1 MSQSPINR
9 VQPMSQSR
17 SRSPVLSLKQQQQQ
31 QEKEQQISSHKSTPS
46 PAASFRRHYS
56 ERRSLAFSPRSDAST
71 SFKER
76 EELQNL
82 NDRLALIIQRVR
94 KLESENI
101 SLREQV
107 SRQAEE
113 LNKGDRLRTE
123 LVKER
128 AMVEIELLEQKAC
141 TKLALEKRDKLLA
154 EFQELSDVKEHMDS
168 EFLLYRKII
177 ESEETRVNESLEVTS
192 PTDKANEEEMQ

>member
-17 SRSPVLSLKQQQQQ
+17 SRSPVLSLKQQQ

-94 KLESENI
+94 KLES
-101 SLREQV
+101 
-107 SRQAEE
+107 
-113 LNKGDRLRTE
+113 
-123 LVKER
+123 
-128 AMVEIELLEQKAC
+128 
-141 TKLALEKRDKLLA
+141 
-154 EFQELSDVKEHMDS
+154 
-168 EFLLYRKII
+168 
-177 ESEETRVNESLEVTS
+177 
-192 PTDKANEEEMQ
+192 